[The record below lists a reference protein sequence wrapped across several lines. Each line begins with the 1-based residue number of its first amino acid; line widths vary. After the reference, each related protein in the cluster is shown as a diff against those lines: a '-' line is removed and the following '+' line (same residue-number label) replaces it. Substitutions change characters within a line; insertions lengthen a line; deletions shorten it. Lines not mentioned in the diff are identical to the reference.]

1 MKTEN
6 NLHTSLAVNENNQS
20 SMTMDGTTPESAI
33 VIDDSDDESSSTTM
47 TMDGITLESA
57 IVIDDSDD
65 DESTNAILPKTNLY
79 TTLQTKESPET
90 TAVTVLV
97 YPFPGD
103 VWEIE
108 TAALGFPEA
117 AANPNGETGLVKV
130 EPKGRI
136 AINNKDYDLLTE
148 DESWWN
154 DSLVDFWMQWY
165 VWPCKRPSAS

>member
-1 MKTEN
+1 MKTET
-6 NLHTSLAVNENNQS
+6 NLHTGLAANENNQS
-20 SMTMDGTTPESAI
+20 SMTMVGTTRESA
-33 VIDDSDDESSSTTM
+33 VF
-47 TMDGITLESA
+47 
-57 IVIDDSDD
+57 IDDSDD

-79 TTLQTKESPET
+79 TTLQTKEFPAT

-103 VWEIE
+103 AREIE

-130 EPKGRI
+130 KPKGRI
-136 AINNKDYDLLTE
+136 AINNKDYELLTE